1 VDLISGYLDH
11 ESLLVRIIML
21 AILVIAAHLT
31 VVGIRFLTNDA
42 ILKDRLKT
50 RKARSVI
57 SLATSALIF
66 TLYFLSIGL
75 ILKEMGVPL
84 TAYLASAS
92 VIGLAVGFGSQG
104 IVQDVVMG
112 LTFVFSDMLDVGDLV
127 EVSGQ
132 TGRVT
137 RITMRFVEL
146 ENALGA
152 IVFIPNRTINNI
164 TNYLRGYVRCLV
176 DVTLIGD
183 PEQKDKMAARATAMM
198 PGLFDQFP
206 GILLTEPVLVGRFS
220 TTGGKEYLRIKF
232 RIWPNRGQPIETI
245 FVKELGLELRK
256 IADIYQDWMV
266 AVTYEVEKR
275 EAPIR

>member
-1 VDLISGYLDH
+1 MDLISGYLDH

-206 GILLTEPVLVGRFS
+206 GILLTGAGVGAGVFVTGAGVGAGVFTGAGLVPGFF
-220 TTGGKEYLRIKF
+220 TGG
-232 RIWPNRGQPIETI
+232 T
-245 FVKELGLELRK
+245 
-256 IADIYQDWMV
+256 
-266 AVTYEVEKR
+266 
-275 EAPIR
+275 